1 MNAGLP
7 LVTKSACKWLPSMQG
22 KKKKK
27 KKVYADRLVSH
38 LVHHWIYCYLHHRSG
53 VLFAR
58 LQLWKVCI
66 TDPL

>member
-1 MNAGLP
+1 
-7 LVTKSACKWLPSMQG
+7 MQG